1 MLSQRFTFFSAMLGF
16 LIINALSPATVVGT
30 PIILSIIWA
39 GAGLRYTFYGVLIW
53 TVLDIPSFVFQTN
66 VQEGLL
72 TTAFNYVQNQLISQ
86 AQAIGTPQAEKA
98 LSYASSQLADVT
110 WLIMWWPFEF
120 TLLLVSVPLMFLL
133 IARIL
138 RIKWSRRLAHL
149 SLKVK
154 PY

>member
-39 GAGLRYTFYGVLIW
+39 GAGLRYTFYGVSIW
-53 TVLDIPSFVFQTN
+53 TALNIPSFIFQTN
-66 VQEGLL
+66 IQEGLL

-98 LSYASSQLADVT
+98 LSYASSQLTSVT

-120 TLLLVSVPLMFLL
+120 ALILVSIPLMFLL

-138 RIKWSRRLAHL
+138 RITWSRRLARL